1 MIDDNIIDLNQLKL
15 IKKYPWQGKKT
26 VLVGGCFDLFH
37 YAHFLFL
44 KGAKHEGEY
53 LIVLLESDEFI
64 CNKKKREPVHTQKQR
79 AEILASIIFVDMV
92 ILLPP
97 NLSNE
102 DYTNIVKLFKP
113 AIVAVSE
120 NDEKMTIK
128 KNQVK
133 SVGGELKIVVPH
145 FKNFSSS
152 EILNSF

>member
-1 MIDDNIIDLNQLKL
+1 MIDNKITDLNRLKL
-15 IKKYPWQGKKT
+15 IKKHPWQARKI

-44 KGAKHEGEY
+44 KKARLEGEY

-64 CNKKKREPVHTQKQR
+64 RNKKKREPTHNQKQR
-79 AEILASIIFVDMV
+79 AEILASIIFVDLIV
-92 ILLPP
+92 LLPP

-102 DYTNIVKLFKP
+102 DYTNIVKLIKP

-120 NDEKMTIK
+120 NDEKMIIK

-133 SVGGELKIVVPH
+133 SVGGELKIVVTH
-145 FKNFSSS
+145 FKNFSSTK
-152 EILNSF
+152 ILNSF